1 MTSGNKTVNSK
12 KKYNIL
18 QILGGVACALFC
30 VAWLGGCV
38 LFGASMCSFH
48 EEKNPDSDEYVGVWA
63 AYMVKVDD
71 KKFYANSIDEVNDY
85 LVLYENSSAQEVIF
99 LASAS
104 EPKIIECSWQRTTEN
119 KKEGTEAGILLLGK
133 EPSFSKPYHYF
144 LSGEEG
150 KAYLIDTPLIGGFL
164 CIDYG
169 YRKVYMEKISN
180 DPYDKPWLA
189 E

>member
-119 KKEGTEAGILLLGK
+119 KKRRNRSRHSSFRKRAEFFESLSLLFKWRRREG
-133 EPSFSKPYHYF
+133 
-144 LSGEEG
+144 
-150 KAYLIDTPLIGGFL
+150 
-164 CIDYG
+164 
-169 YRKVYMEKISN
+169 ISN
-180 DPYDKPWLA
+180 RHSPYRRFFVHRLWVSKSIYGKDFQ
-189 E
+189 

>member
-12 KKYNIL
+12 KKCNIL

-71 KKFYANSIDEVNDY
+71 KSFMRT
-85 LVLYENSSAQEVIF
+85 
-99 LASAS
+99 ASMKS
-104 EPKIIECSWQRTTEN
+104 MT
-119 KKEGTEAGILLLGK
+119 ILFCMKTVALK
-133 EPSFSKPYHYF
+133 
-144 LSGEEG
+144 
-150 KAYLIDTPLIGGFL
+150 
-164 CIDYG
+164 
-169 YRKVYMEKISN
+169 R
-180 DPYDKPWLA
+180 
-189 E
+189 